1 MNKKDGD
8 KVFVFLF
15 LKKGHVYILS
25 PRPSISLEVHTLSAL
40 TDNIAGHPAFSWR
53 GKLLL
58 KCSLWGKKVRYI
70 ALTDESLGMLL
81 RNYREKRFSLKKPQ
95 TD

>member
-1 MNKKDGD
+1 M
-8 KVFVFLF
+8 FIFF
-15 LKKGHVYILS
+15 P
-25 PRPSISLEVHTLSAL
+25 PRPSISLEVHTQSAL
-40 TDNIAGHPAFSWR
+40 TDNIAGHRAFSWK

-70 ALTDESLGMLL
+70 ALTDESLGTLL
-81 RNYREKRFSLKKPQ
+81 RNYREKRFSLNKSQ